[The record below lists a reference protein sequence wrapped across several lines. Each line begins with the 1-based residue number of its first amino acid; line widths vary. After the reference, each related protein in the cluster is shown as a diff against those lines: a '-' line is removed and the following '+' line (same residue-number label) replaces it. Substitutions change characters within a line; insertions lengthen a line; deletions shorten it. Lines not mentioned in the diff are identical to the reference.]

1 MYTYT
6 SNYHYLFS
14 YFNLQI
20 SLILKGSILAF
31 IYVPVCFFMNV
42 NFSFGH
48 FSIKEFILKKTH
60 TQKKTNAITLKRL
73 KKLNVA
79 QISIIKN
86 YPLGKNWL
94 HSVYELGVILY
105 NKFPTKPKS
114 T

>member
-1 MYTYT
+1 MFF
-6 SNYHYLFS
+6 HECQLFIWTLF
-14 YFNLQI
+14 YKRI
-20 SLILKGSILAF
+20 HI
-31 IYVPVCFFMNV
+31 
-42 NFSFGH
+42 
-48 FSIKEFILKKTH
+48 KKTH
-60 TQKKTNAITLKRL
+60 TQITLKRL

-94 HSVYELGVILY
+94 HSVYELGVIFY